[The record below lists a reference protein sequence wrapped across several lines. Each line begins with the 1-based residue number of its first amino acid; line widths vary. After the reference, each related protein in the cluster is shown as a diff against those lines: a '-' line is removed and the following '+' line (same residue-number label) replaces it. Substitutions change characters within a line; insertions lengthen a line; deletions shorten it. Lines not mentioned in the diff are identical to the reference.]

1 VSAKG
6 REEHSREQ
14 DELLGFDRR
23 KALVAVALA
32 ALLALGAIAL
42 IGQAVDFGKLLDAL
56 TGADPRWLPVCLCGE
71 LIAYGGYILGYR
83 DIARAR
89 GGPRFDY
96 WATTRVV
103 LVGFGALVVGSGAGG
118 LAVDFWA
125 LQRAGEDAHQ
135 AGRRVLA
142 LNTLEWAVLGLFA
155 ALASVALLAG
165 ADEGAPVPLTLGWIC
180 GVTAAI
186 IAAVWITQPHRCG
199 RFAELPAGEEPTE
212 RGVNLL
218 AWGVWLWVKLKKGFA
233 DAVGGVAFVR
243 YLLVHPRQFPGA
255 AFGFGFYWLGDLLTM
270 YAALRAFGEHL
281 GPAALIVGYATGYI
295 VTSAPLPAG
304 AAGISEATTA
314 FSLHLVGV
322 PLAHALLAV
331 LVYRA
336 FTFWLPIIPALAA
349 LPLVRGL
356 AQELPHKERG
366 RDDDVDEREE
376 ELVERAG
383 A

>member
-1 VSAKG
+1 V
-6 REEHSREQ
+6 
-14 DELLGFDRR
+14 
-23 KALVAVALA
+23 A
-32 ALLALGAIAL
+32 ALLALGAVAL
-42 IGQAVDFGKLLDAL
+42 IGQAVDFGKLADAL
-56 TGADPRWLPVCLCGE
+56 TGADASWFPLCLLGE

-96 WATTRVV
+96 WATTRIV

-165 ADEGAPVPLTLGWIC
+165 AEEGAPVPLSLGWIC
-180 GVTAAI
+180 AVTAAI
-186 IAAVWITQPHRCG
+186 AAGVWITEPDRGG
-199 RFAELPAGEEPTE
+199 RFAALPVGEEPTE
-212 RGVNLL
+212 RGANVL
-218 AWGVWLWVKLKKGFA
+218 AWAAWLWVKLKKGFA

-243 YLLVHPRQFPGA
+243 FLVSRPRQFPGA
-255 AFGFGFYWLGDLLTM
+255 AFGFGLYWWGDLLTM

-281 GPAALIVGYATGYI
+281 GPAALVVGYATGYV

-356 AQELPHKERG
+356 AEELPHTDRG
-366 RDDDVDEREE
+366 REDDVDTREE
-376 ELVERAG
+376 GELVERAG